1 MFPEILNLFSQLS
14 PAQQRDCL
22 RELSDSYDISINFD
36 LVTELKMKIKNL
48 EVNQGMLKSYAE
60 ELENDKKVLL
70 KDLEQI
76 SKKKMTWREM
86 FATIP
91 KDERKEIKKNVQTA
105 LFYRNLSAENKKLR
119 ARIKELQADKYHLI
133 AANIKL
139 KGANS
144 K

>member
-1 MFPEILNLFSQLS
+1 
-14 PAQQRDCL
+14 
-22 RELSDSYDISINFD
+22 
-36 LVTELKMKIKNL
+36 
-48 EVNQGMLKSYAE
+48 
-60 ELENDKKVLL
+60 
-70 KDLEQI
+70 
-76 SKKKMTWREM
+76 MTWREM

-119 ARIKELQADKYHLI
+119 ARIKELKADKYHLI

>member
-76 SKKKMTWREM
+76 SKR
-86 FATIP
+86 
-91 KDERKEIKKNVQTA
+91 R
-105 LFYRNLSAENKKLR
+105 
-119 ARIKELQADKYHLI
+119 
-133 AANIKL
+133 
-139 KGANS
+139 
-144 K
+144 